1 MSATKIFFATDI
13 HGSEICFKKFLTAAN
28 VYKANAIILGGD
40 VTGKMIIPIVQSGS
54 SYSAT
59 LLGQERIA
67 KNQDELDGLKKNI
80 RDVGYYPY
88 LTDPGE
94 MAELQQNK
102 EKVSELF
109 TSLMIESVSRWIKMA
124 EERLRGSG
132 IKCFISP
139 GNDDILAID
148 TVVKQSDYVIDPEGI
163 VVEIGGYEMIS
174 SGYSN
179 ITPWNCPRD
188 IPEEKLSEKIESM
201 VMQVKRM
208 ESCIFNMH
216 CPPFASKLDTAP
228 ELDKN
233 LRTLMRGGQPSEV
246 PVGSHAVRAAIE
258 KHQPL
263 LGLHG
268 HIHES
273 RATARIGKTLCI
285 NPGSEYTE
293 GLLRGAIVNL
303 EKERVKNHMFV
314 CG

>member
-1 MSATKIFFATDI
+1 MSVTRIFFATDV
-13 HGSEICFKKFLTAAN
+13 HGSELCFKKFLTAAN
-28 VYKANAIILGGD
+28 AYKANAIILGGD
-40 VTGKMIIPIVQSGS
+40 ITGKMIIPIVQTGN

-59 LLGQERIA
+59 LFEQERTA
-67 KNQDELDGLKKNI
+67 KNQEELEALKKDI

-88 LTDPGE
+88 LTDSQE
-94 MAELQQNK
+94 VVEIKQNK
-102 EKVSELF
+102 EKQDQLF
-109 TSLMIESVSRWIKMA
+109 TRLMVESIGRWVKMA
-124 EERLRGSG
+124 EERLKSSG

-148 TVVKQSDYVIDPEGI
+148 AAVKASDYVIDPEGT
-163 VVEIGGYEMIS
+163 VVEIGGHEMIS
-174 SGYSN
+174 CGYSN

-201 VMQVKRM
+201 TIQVKRM
-208 ESCIFNMH
+208 ESCIFNLH
-216 CPPFASKLDTAP
+216 CPPFDSKLDTAP

-233 LRTLMRGGQPSEV
+233 LRTMTRGGQPSEI

-273 RATARIGKTLCI
+273 RATARIGRTLCV

-293 GLLRGAIVNL
+293 GLLRGTIVNL
-303 EKERVKNHMFV
+303 EEERVKNQMFV